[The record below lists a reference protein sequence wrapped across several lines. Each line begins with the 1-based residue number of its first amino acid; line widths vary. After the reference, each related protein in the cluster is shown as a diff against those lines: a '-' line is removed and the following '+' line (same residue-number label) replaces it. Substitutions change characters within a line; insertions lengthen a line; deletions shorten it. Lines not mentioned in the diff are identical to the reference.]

1 MLINLKNKDTLE
13 FDEFKFKCSIGKNG
27 LKKNKI
33 EGDKCSPIGVF
44 DLGLLYYR
52 PDRVSKPETLLKT
65 KIIKKNTAWCDDPSS
80 KFYNREIK
88 INKFINHEKLY
99 RKDHIYDI
107 ILVTKYNYKKVVP
120 GLGSAIFIHL
130 TKNYKPTAGCIALKK
145 KDFLI
150 LLKVLNKKNKLKL
163 F

>member
-1 MLINLKNKDTLE
+1 MLINLKNKDTLV
-13 FDEFKFKCSIGKNG
+13 FDEFEFKCSIGKNG

-33 EGDKCSPIGVF
+33 EGDKCTPIGLF
-44 DLGLLYYR
+44 DLGILYYR
-52 PDRVSKPETLLKT
+52 SDRIPKPQTFLET

-80 KFYNREIK
+80 KFYNKEIK
-88 INKFINHEKLY
+88 INKSINHEKLY

-107 ILVTKYNYKKVVP
+107 ILVVKYNYKQVVSE
-120 GLGSAIFIHL
+120 LGSAIFIHL
-130 TKNYKPTAGCIALKK
+130 TKDYKPTAGCIALKK

-150 LLKVLNKKNKLKL
+150 LLKVLNKKNKLKV

>member
-33 EGDKCSPIGVF
+33 ESDKCTPIGLF

-52 PDRVSKPETLLKT
+52 QDRVPKPQTLLET
-65 KIIKKNTAWCDDPSS
+65 KIIKKDTTWCDDPSS
-80 KFYNREIK
+80 KFYNKEIK
-88 INKFINHEKLY
+88 INKFISHEKFY
-99 RKDHIYDI
+99 RKDHTYDI
-107 ILVTKYNYKKVVP
+107 ILVVKYNYKQVVS

-130 TKNYKPTAGCIALKK
+130 TKDYKPTAGCIALKK

>member
-33 EGDKCSPIGVF
+33 EGDKCTPVGLF
-44 DLGLLYYR
+44 NLGLLYYR
-52 PDRVSKPETLLKT
+52 QDRVPKPQTLLET
-65 KIIKKNTAWCDDPSS
+65 KVIKKDTVWCDDPSS
-80 KFYNREIK
+80 KFYNKEVK
-88 INKFINHEKLY
+88 ISKFINNEKLY
-99 RKDHIYDI
+99 RKDSIYD
-107 ILVTKYNYKKVVP
+107 LVLVIKYNYKKVVS

-130 TKNYKPTAGCIALKK
+130 TKNYKTTAGCIALKK

-150 LLKVLNKKNKLKL
+150 LLKLLNKKNKLKV

>member
-1 MLINLKNKDTLE
+1 MLINLKNKDTLV
-13 FDEFKFKCSIGKNG
+13 FDEFEFKCSIGQNG

-33 EGDKCSPIGVF
+33 EGDKCTPIGLF
-44 DLGLLYYR
+44 DLGILYYR
-52 PDRVSKPETLLKT
+52 SDRIPKPQTFLET

-80 KFYNREIK
+80 KFYNKEIK
-88 INKFINHEKLY
+88 INKSINHEKFY

-107 ILVTKYNYKKVVP
+107 ILVVKYNYKQVVS

-130 TKNYKPTAGCIALKK
+130 TKDYKPTAGCIALKK

-150 LLKVLNKKNKLKL
+150 LLKVLNKKNKLKI

>member
-33 EGDKCSPIGVF
+33 EGDKCTPIGLF
-44 DLGLLYYR
+44 NLGLLYYR
-52 PDRVSKPETLLKT
+52 QDRVPKPQTLLET
-65 KIIKKNTAWCDDPSS
+65 KIIKKDTTWCDDPSN
-80 KFYNREIK
+80 KFYNKEIK
-88 INKFINHEKLY
+88 INKFISHEKFY
-99 RKDHIYDI
+99 RKDHMYDI
-107 ILVTKYNYKKVVP
+107 ILVVKYNYKQVVS

-130 TKNYKPTAGCIALKK
+130 TKDYKPTAGCIALKK

-150 LLKVLNKKNKLKL
+150 LLKVLNKKDKLKV

>member
-33 EGDKCSPIGVF
+33 EGDKCTPIGLF

-52 PDRVSKPETLLKT
+52 QDRVPKPQTLLET
-65 KIIKKNTAWCDDPSS
+65 KVIKKDTTWCDDPSS
-80 KFYNREIK
+80 KFYNKEIK
-88 INKFINHEKLY
+88 INKFISHEKFY
-99 RKDHIYDI
+99 RKDHMYDI
-107 ILVTKYNYKKVVP
+107 ILVVKYNYKQVVS

-130 TKNYKPTAGCIALKK
+130 TKDYKPTAGCIALKK

-150 LLKVLNKKNKLKL
+150 LLKVLNKKDKLKV

>member
-33 EGDKCSPIGVF
+33 EGDKCTPIGIF

-52 PDRVSKPETLLKT
+52 QDRVPKPQTLLET
-65 KIIKKNTAWCDDPSS
+65 KVIKKDTTWCNDPSS
-80 KFYNREIK
+80 KFYNKEIK
-88 INKFINHEKLY
+88 INKFINHEKFY
-99 RKDHIYDI
+99 RKDHMYDI
-107 ILVTKYNYKKVVP
+107 ILVVKYNYKQVIS

-130 TKNYKPTAGCIALKK
+130 TKDYKPTAGCIALKK

-150 LLKVLNKKNKLKL
+150 LLKVLNKKNKLKV